1 MLEAIVQALNARKNR
16 VLLLAEASLP
26 PERFQA
32 FRKLFLGEFGR
43 EGLERELATIIGE
56 EKRNGTARAGTRQ
69 HGKEV
74 PHG

>member
-26 PERFQA
+26 PERYRA
-32 FRKLFLGEFGR
+32 FRRLFLGEFGR
-43 EGLERELATIIGE
+43 DGLERELAGIIAEG
-56 EKRNGTARAGTRQ
+56 KNGTAGARTRLQ
-69 HGKEV
+69 GKEV